1 MLKQTNSQF
10 GAAVFNGDSAHEFNN
25 QLMKI
30 VGLAY
35 FLEGKLSEN
44 KPAVGEVISVAQQI
58 REVAFCA
65 AKSVKELSKSEL

>member
-1 MLKQTNSQF
+1 MSEQANSQH
-10 GAAVFNGDSAHEFNN
+10 GVAVFNGDSAHEFNN

-35 FLEGKLSEN
+35 FLEGKLSEK
-44 KPAVGEVISVAQQI
+44 KPAVGEVIAVAEQI

-65 AKSVKELSKSEL
+65 AKSAKELSKSKL